1 MPTPIRPVTMKA
13 KRQSQVTA
21 SQITRGGATMAPTE
35 LPVLNQPV
43 ATERSLGGNQRVE
56 VLTPDG
62 MAAASLTPSK
72 PRKKAIDCQLPENAW
87 SAAAVPQSS
96 AAMAYP
102 SLRPMKSVTKP
113 ATRVL
118 SKQWQG

>member
-1 MPTPIRPVTMKA
+1 MDMLTPIRPVTMKA

-21 SQITRGGATMAPTE
+21 SQITRGGAILAPTE

-62 MAAASLTPSK
+62 MAAASLPPSR
-72 PRKKAIDCQLPENAW
+72 PRNRAIDCQLAREHELSTRLCALW
-87 SAAAVPQSS
+87 DSS
-96 AAMAYP
+96 P
-102 SLRPMKSVTKP
+102 S
-113 ATRVL
+113 
-118 SKQWQG
+118 